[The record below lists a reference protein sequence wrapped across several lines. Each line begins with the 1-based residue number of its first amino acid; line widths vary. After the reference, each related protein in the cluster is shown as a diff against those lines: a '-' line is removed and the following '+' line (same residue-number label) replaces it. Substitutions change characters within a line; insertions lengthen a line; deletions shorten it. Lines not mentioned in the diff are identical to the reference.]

1 MTAVAVID
9 HGAGNLV
16 SMMRALE
23 TIGAG
28 PTLVRSGSLAEFD
41 RVILPGVG
49 ATGPAMR
56 TLNQTG
62 LADELRQFGG
72 PLLGVCVGMQLLFD
86 RSLEDDTECLGLIGG
101 TVSMLDATP
110 LPHIGWNSVVSDSS
124 VIFAGLDADPLFYFV
139 HSYAARPTDPT
150 VVIGSTTHCAD
161 TFASAV
167 RSGRVTGLQFHPER
181 SGNAGL
187 SLLAAFIA
195 EENEVRDVA

>member
-1 MTAVAVID
+1 
-9 HGAGNLV
+9 
-16 SMMRALE
+16 
-23 TIGAG
+23 
-28 PTLVRSGSLAEFD
+28 
-41 RVILPGVG
+41 
-49 ATGPAMR
+49 MR

-110 LPHIGWNSVVSDSS
+110 LPHIGWNSVASDSS
-124 VIFAGLDADPLFYFV
+124 VIFAGPDADPLFYFV

-161 TFASAV
+161 TFVSAV
-167 RSGRVTGLQFHPER
+167 RSGPVTGLQFHPER

-187 SLLAAFIA
+187 SVLAAFLA
-195 EENEVRDVA
+195 KESEVLSVA